1 MNHPGKV
8 FLTLTAA
15 LLLLCPQIFA
25 QEPSG
30 EAAPPPAEQTD
41 QDEDTNQ
48 LLQQF
53 EKAPTLEGGTQKLYH
68 IRNVNIH
75 GAQYIDNSI
84 LRASS
89 GLIPGDSIYLPSN
102 FISTAITRL
111 WNQRLFSD
119 IRVGATI
126 EGDSLDLEVFL
137 KERPRVNYWRFEGI
151 SKSNQKDLL
160 EKLKLKRGSELSD
173 YVIDKNQKLIR
184 HLFGFFQKQLLFLC
198 FRSGS
203 CLKLHLP
210 GFFYFICL
218 GLICGCPFA
227 AFCCFS
233 RFFRFA
239 AGKSSHFR
247 VSGIFSEFPY
257 QIQGCGYAQNADY
270 RHSDADT
277 PFDVAPHSPFEF
289 TGPFPQKLSAQNQYH
304 RKIGKHPQ
312 QDAFFSFRQFF
323 QFCIQYPK
331 QL

>member
-1 MNHPGKV
+1 MDLFHQKTHFAVQATAVCFPGKQNQNQHGQPKKNDKQNFIV
-8 FLTLTAA
+8 HSVYQPGDHGNHDQKFCNQCHTERPLALAGELPFQAGPLSVTL
-15 LLLLCPQIFA
+15 PF
-25 QEPSG
+25 
-30 EAAPPPAEQTD
+30 PAKKGHFS
-41 QDEDTNQ
+41 Q
-48 LLQQF
+48 LLF
-53 EKAPTLEGGTQKLYH
+53 FIATDKNSGTEKENATDSKKQKTCLHTLYYSTPFG
-68 IRNVNIH
+68 NNAV
-75 GAQYIDNSI
+75 
-84 LRASS
+84 S
-89 GLIPGDSIYLPSN
+89 GIAVPERLKPS
-102 FISTAITRL
+102 
-111 WNQRLFSD
+111 
-119 IRVGATI
+119 
-126 EGDSLDLEVFL
+126 E
-137 KERPRVNYWRFEGI
+137 K
-151 SKSNQKDLL
+151 SKS
-160 EKLKLKRGSELSD
+160 S
-173 YVIDKNQKLIR
+173 DKNQKFIW
-184 HLFGFFQKQLLFLC
+184 HLFGFFQTQLLFLC

-247 VSGIFSEFPY
+247 VPGIFSEFPY
-257 QIQGCGYAQNADY
+257 QIQGCGYAQNADC

-323 QFCIQYPK
+323 QFCIQFPTPP
-331 QL
+331 LNILDFSA

>member
-1 MNHPGKV
+1 M
-8 FLTLTAA
+8 FLFIATDKNAGTEKENATDSKKQKTCLHTLYYSTPFGNNAVSGIA
-15 LLLLCPQIFA
+15 VPERLK
-25 QEPSG
+25 PS
-30 EAAPPPAEQTD
+30 
-41 QDEDTNQ
+41 
-48 LLQQF
+48 
-53 EKAPTLEGGTQKLYH
+53 EK
-68 IRNVNIH
+68 
-75 GAQYIDNSI
+75 
-84 LRASS
+84 
-89 GLIPGDSIYLPSN
+89 
-102 FISTAITRL
+102 
-111 WNQRLFSD
+111 
-119 IRVGATI
+119 
-126 EGDSLDLEVFL
+126 
-137 KERPRVNYWRFEGI
+137 
-151 SKSNQKDLL
+151 SKS
-160 EKLKLKRGSELSD
+160 S
-173 YVIDKNQKLIR
+173 DKNQKLIR

-218 GLICGCPFA
+218 GLICGCSFA

-323 QFCIQYPK
+323 QFCIQFPTPP
-331 QL
+331 LNILDFSA